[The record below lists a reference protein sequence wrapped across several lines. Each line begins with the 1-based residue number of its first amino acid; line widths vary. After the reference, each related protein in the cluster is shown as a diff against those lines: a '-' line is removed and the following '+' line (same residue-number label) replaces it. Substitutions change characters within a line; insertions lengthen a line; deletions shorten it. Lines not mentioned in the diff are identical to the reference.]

1 MQIDNRTSDY
11 RVWNVI
17 VFVLAGILLATE
29 LMERPGFWSNYA
41 RDLVGPPL
49 IYILFRG
56 LHRTKRSRKSPHF
69 RTPNVAAAFVL
80 GFCFVVEAAQYLGLY
95 SAHFDPYDLVAYVS
109 GVLPIYVADRWRQS
123 THAPFTDS
131 RQTTPP

>member
-11 RVWNVI
+11 RIWTAI
-17 VFVLAGILLATE
+17 VVVLVAVLLATE
-29 LMERPGFWSNYA
+29 VMERPGFWSNYA

-56 LHRTKRSRKSPHF
+56 LHRARRSRKSP
-69 RTPNVAAAFVL
+69 
-80 GFCFVVEAAQYLGLY
+80 
-95 SAHFDPYDLVAYVS
+95 FDPYDLVAYVS